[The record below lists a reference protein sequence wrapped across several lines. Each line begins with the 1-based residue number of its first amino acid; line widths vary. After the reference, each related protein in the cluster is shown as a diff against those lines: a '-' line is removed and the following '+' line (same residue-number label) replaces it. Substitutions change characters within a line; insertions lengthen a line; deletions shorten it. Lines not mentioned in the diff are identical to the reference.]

1 MIHELVLPLSLQ
13 RDIVDQSLAGKP
25 EEICGIVRGRNRRAM
40 ALVPSRN
47 VAEERTINYLV
58 EPSVLMQQFAFEDEG
73 DSMVA
78 IYHSHPESSAYPSAT
93 DAWTATY
100 PESIYLICS
109 LEALQPAIRGFELL
123 DIETDIDLASLKQ
136 QAEFYETRPGLFA
149 WYRDVASPLPD
160 ALDPACFPTRDP
172 FYVVWFQPDSAD
184 EPEIR
189 IVHVR
194 EVKIRSH

>member
-1 MIHELVLPLSLQ
+1 MIRELVLPLPLQ
-13 RDIVDQSLAGKP
+13 RDIVDQSLAGQP
-25 EEICGIVRGRNRRAM
+25 EEICGIVRGRGCQAT

-78 IYHSHPESSAYPSAT
+78 IYHSHPESPAYPSAT
-93 DAWTATY
+93 DAWTAAY
-100 PESIYLICS
+100 PESVYLICS
-109 LEALQPAIRGFELL
+109 LEALQPSIRGFELL
-123 DIETDIDLASLKQ
+123 DVEIDIDLASLKEQ
-136 QAEFYETRPGLFA
+136 TAFHETRPGLFA
-149 WYRDVASPLPD
+149 WYRGTATPLPD
-160 ALDPACFPTRDP
+160 GLNAACFPTRDP
-172 FYVVWFQPDSAD
+172 FYVVWFQPEPAD